1 MGEVMLRLNKLRHS
15 KLYKV
20 NIVRTNHI
28 LSKLLYLVN
37 TYNLNYFH
45 LSKRFDHPRTNN
57 KRMFACCL
65 HLLNFG
71 VRTLTHVLQMF
82 FQTMDQSPSLFYF
95 VGPKVHGVNTNFG
108 FGNIIFLDRY
118 YIIHFASLLTHSV
131 IQFVF
136 QKMTYFRKHT
146 PLLTVPEKSPTSQ
159 EKLTIPSRF

>member
-1 MGEVMLRLNKLRHS
+1 MLRLNKLRHS

-82 FQTMDQSPSLFYF
+82 FQTMDWVQESFLFCWTKSPGSQYHGILVLVYHLYCIYSPSCYRHLNLWTKISAFLF
-95 VGPKVHGVNTNFG
+95 
-108 FGNIIFLDRY
+108 
-118 YIIHFASLLTHSV
+118 
-131 IQFVF
+131 F
-136 QKMTYFRKHT
+136 QKQLFAK
-146 PLLTVPEKSPTSQ
+146 
-159 EKLTIPSRF
+159 